1 MGDAL
6 ELAWG
11 GARLQGDSVWHW
23 TRGELLIVLHQSSG
37 DKGEGVADETTDEVL
52 FCPSLFPTPCQRED
66 TPPRS
71 LPSNS
76 REELNI
82 ALSIGAFYG
91 SARQAWEIWGCIY
104 TGVYSARQKQGSSS
118 INFARSQWG

>member
-1 MGDAL
+1 MHNGRCIRAGL
-6 ELAWG
+6 G

-23 TRGELLIVLHQSSG
+23 TRGELLIVLRQSSG

-66 TPPRS
+66 APPRS
-71 LPSNS
+71 LPSIS

-91 SARQAWEIWGCIY
+91 SARQA
-104 TGVYSARQKQGSSS
+104 
-118 INFARSQWG
+118 